1 MKRRAVQGLEG
12 WLSGE
17 LGEPV
22 RVESAQRLG
31 GAAARETWKA
41 VVTNVND
48 GKPRRLLR
56 LVRGEVSPGS
66 ESGLSP
72 AGEFA
77 VLRAAHE
84 AGVLVPRPLLLCD
97 DARPMG
103 VPFFVTEFV
112 RTTGSAGPADRD
124 SGAEVEMFPP
134 WRTFPGG
141 YPDAPAFG
149 RGLPGPDFA
158 AQWGREIAKLH
169 RITPRHTHLRVMNEI
184 PGAEHCARIDRFRR
198 RLDGLGD
205 PQPVLEWVMRQLERN
220 APEGGETVLCHGAAG
235 DPGCVVDDGK
245 LLVVLDWQWS
255 RWGDPHE
262 DIGEVFAACRRRLC
276 AQPDSAADAAKRAF
290 LEAYRAHSRL
300 DVDEDVVRFWEVMAT
315 LRRAVAALEQGHRF
329 VSGGEVSIALALQS
343 RRVAEMEIDL
353 LAETDRLAM
362 ERANA

>member
-1 MKRRAVQGLEG
+1 MNRRAVQGLEG

-17 LGEPV
+17 LGETV

-31 GAAARETWKA
+31 GTAARETWKVA
-41 VVTNVND
+41 VTSVHD

-56 LVRGEVSPGS
+56 LVRGEVSPGA

-72 AGEFA
+72 AEEFA

-84 AGVLVPRPLLLCD
+84 AGVLVPHSLFLCD
-97 DARPMG
+97 ETGPMG
-103 VPFFVTEFV
+103 ASFFVTEFV
-112 RTTGSAGPADRD
+112 RATESAGPADRD
-124 SGAEVEMFPP
+124 SDTGVETFPP

-141 YPDAPAFG
+141 YPGAPAFG
-149 RGLPGPDFA
+149 RGLPGSDFA

-169 RITPRHTHLRVMNEI
+169 RITPRHTHLRGMNQI

-198 RLDGLGD
+198 RLDGLGN

-220 APEGGETVLCHGAAG
+220 APEGVETVLCHGAAD
-235 DPGCVVDDGK
+235 DPSCVVDDGK
-245 LLVVLDWQWS
+245 LLVILDWQWC

-262 DIGEVFAACRRRLC
+262 DIGEVFAACRRHLC
-276 AQPDSAADAAKRAF
+276 VQPDSAADAAKRAF
-290 LEAYRAHSRL
+290 LEAYRANSRL
-300 DVDEDVVRFWEVMAT
+300 DVEEDFVRFWEVMAT

-329 VSGGEVSIALALQS
+329 VSSGGGSIELALQS

-362 ERANA
+362 ARGNA